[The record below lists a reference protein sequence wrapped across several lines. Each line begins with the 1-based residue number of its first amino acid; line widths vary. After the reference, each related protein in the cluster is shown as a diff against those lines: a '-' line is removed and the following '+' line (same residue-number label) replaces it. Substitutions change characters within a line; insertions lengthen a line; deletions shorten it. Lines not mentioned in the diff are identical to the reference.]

1 MSDNLGVS
9 PAPIIVVAHLNARL
23 QPFQR
28 GHFLEDPLDAIL
40 KKMGIGEVM
49 GGGTALAPDPVG
61 VSACDVEIAVKDG
74 SETVLKQVMQALDLL
89 GAPKGAE
96 LRLPDGAAPIAFGV
110 MEGMAIFMNG
120 TDLPAETYARS
131 DINKT
136 IEGPSA
142 ALGQKGELRGYW
154 EGDSETALYFY
165 GSSFAAMQ
173 AVVADC
179 IQSDPLCA
187 RCRIEQIA

>member
-1 MSDNLGVS
+1 
-9 PAPIIVVAHLNARL
+9 
-23 QPFQR
+23 
-28 GHFLEDPLDAIL
+28 
-40 KKMGIGEVM
+40 
-49 GGGTALAPDPVG
+49 
-61 VSACDVEIAVKDG
+61 
-74 SETVLKQVMQALDLL
+74 MQALDEL
-89 GAPKGAE
+89 GAPKGSE
-96 LRLPDGAAPIAFGV
+96 LRLPGTAAPIAFGM

-136 IEGPSA
+136 ISGLRA
-142 ALGQKGELRGYW
+142 ALGQTEALQGYW
-154 EGDSETALYFY
+154 EGSRETALYFY

-173 AVVADC
+173 AAVADY